1 MQVFFWIFVNEDDVE
16 EDEIS
21 SVMKF
26 LEVVI
31 CEIEDIRKFI

>member
-31 CEIEDIRKFI
+31 CEVEDIRKFI